1 MGRIKV
7 EATDTDYAGNGY
19 YKGNDGKFYYGNVK
33 NGYLRETEGE
43 KRKRLMRERN
53 KEEAERESS
62 REPSAPEAPTPSFSL
77 DQNVKLS
84 PFEKIAY
91 TIIALIVIA
100 MYTGALVLALTI
112 SVFVILPLAS
122 IWMWIQAFMST
133 FTFAVG
139 SGFSSLSMILV
150 IPLLLMAVVL
160 LWSIVETFKSRKVPY
175 LRIVVAYVV
184 LSVPFAAVRCLSFD
198 IIAKKTVFLTE
209 GFSYQLFSVSLSMML
224 LPILFNMYM
233 SKLLNKHPDI
243 TNKVERDMI
252 LKKMNKKS
260 KKL

>member
-1 MGRIKV
+1 MGRIQV

-19 YKGNDGKFYYGNVK
+19 YRGNDGKFYYGNAK
-33 NGYLRETEGE
+33 NGYLKETLGE
-43 KRKRLMRERN
+43 KRKRLIRERN
-53 KEEAERESS
+53 EAEAERESS
-62 REPSAPEAPTPSFSL
+62 RESSTPEPPAPSFSL
-77 DQNVKLS
+77 DQNVKLT
-84 PFEKIAY
+84 PFEKISY

-100 MYTGALVLALTI
+100 MYTGTLVLAVTI
-112 SVFVILPLAS
+112 SVFIILPLAS
-122 IWMWIQAFMST
+122 IWMWIQAFLST
-133 FTFAVG
+133 FAFAVG

-160 LWSIVETFKSRKVPY
+160 LWFIVETFKSKKVPY

-243 TNKVERDMI
+243 TNKVEQDMI